1 MGQLS
6 SLCILL
12 LALTVSIP
20 VEAGDSSS
28 NDPQLDEIIVT
39 ATLRATPATE
49 VPASITVLDS
59 QTLQDAGRAN
69 FEDVLGLIPNLNWAG
84 DTSLPRYFQL
94 RGIGE
99 LQQYQGAPNPS
110 VGFLIDDIDF
120 SGLGTAGTLYDIDQV
135 DVLRGPQATRYGA
148 NALGGLIYLR
158 SAEPTDT
165 LYGRVDLDGGDYGTR
180 SEGAVISGPIDSL
193 DSGFRLAVQHYYTNG
208 YFNNVYLNRDD
219 TNREDEYT
227 YRAKWTFTPSDR
239 LRFELTAMQV
249 DIDNGY
255 DAFTIDNSR
264 NTDSDQPGVDSQHST
279 GVSARVHYL
288 TSDTVGF
295 TAVAT
300 YAKSIIKY
308 SYDGDWGNPV
318 LWAPVATVYQ
328 SSEIQNRDRTT
339 KTIELRLGT
348 EDTHGFGWLVGFY
361 GNQLDETLSDLSLS
375 DYQPLGTPADPLDDQ
390 SDNVIDSGYRAR
402 NLALFGELDGDLAAD
417 LRWSVGLRGERWSA
431 NYQGT
436 TTNFLGTNTGY
447 TNAPVTPTAIESVTL
462 AALSPVNNLWGG
474 HASLTYKLDSTQS
487 IYTTVSRGYKA
498 GGFNLSQGLL
508 PNQLLFN
515 PETDLNLE
523 AGYKADMLDH
533 RLKINADVFYLRRR
547 DAQITTSFQSDPS
560 NPDDFVFYTGNAA
573 SGHNYGLESDADW
586 RATDRVTLGA
596 NLGLLQTYFE
606 DFVQQGASGTTLL
619 TVSRELA
626 NAPHWQSAVNA
637 TYRDPHG
644 PFARVDVTGMG
655 GYYFDLPP
663 NETTSK
669 PYGLLNAKIGWETAR
684 WSAYL
689 SGRNLL
695 DKRYPVRGFYFG
707 DVPPNFTNEVFVQL
721 GDPRTWVA
729 SVSVNFGGEH
739 R

>member
-20 VEAGDSSS
+20 VEASDSSS
-28 NDPQLDEIIVT
+28 NDSQLDEIIVT

-49 VPASITVLDS
+49 VPGSITVLDS
-59 QTLQDAGRAN
+59 QVLQDAGRAN

-239 LRFELTAMQV
+239 LRFELTAVQV

-264 NTDSDQPGVDSQHST
+264 NTESDQPGVDSQHST

-308 SYDGDWGNPV
+308 SFDGDWGNPV
-318 LWAPVATVYQ
+318 LWAPVATIYQ
-328 SSEIQNRDRTT
+328 ASEVQNRDRTT

-348 EDTHGFGWLVGFY
+348 EDPHGFGWLVGFY
-361 GNQLDETLSDLSLS
+361 GNLLDETLSDLSLS
-375 DYQPLGTPADPLDDQ
+375 DYQPLGTPVDPVDDQ

-402 NLALFGELDGDLAAD
+402 NLALFGELDGDLAAN
-417 LRWSVGLRGERWSA
+417 LRWSFGLRGERWSA

-436 TTNFLGTNTGY
+436 TTDFLGTNTGY

-487 IYTTVSRGYKA
+487 LYTTVSRGYKA

-515 PETDLNLE
+515 PETDVSVE

-533 RLKINADVFYLRRR
+533 RLKINADVFYLYRH

-586 RATDRVTLGA
+586 RAADRVTLGA

-626 NAPHWQSAVNA
+626 NAPHWQAAVNA
-637 TYRDPHG
+637 TYRDPRG

-669 PYGLLNAKIGWETAR
+669 PYGLFNAKIGWETAR

-707 DVPPNFTNEVFVQL
+707 DVPPNFTNEVYVQL